1 MSIVRVQQHFPKGVT
16 GMGNTEERLEIHAPE
31 KSNEKKVLNY
41 VFLQGSI
48 NTQISWTKVDKIQQL
63 QTSSLDH
70 FSTT

>member
-1 MSIVRVQQHFPKGVT
+1 
-16 GMGNTEERLEIHAPE
+16 MGNTEERLEIHAPE

-70 FSTT
+70 FSTTWKEAGAQEVPP